1 MNKLIALAGA
11 ALMAL
16 PFKASAE
23 QRVVCTLAV
32 DLGSNSTLIEEGNCD
47 ERMSSASTFKI
58 AISLMGFDSGIFTS
72 PETPEWPFQ
81 EGYVDWSPKW
91 RQDTTPESWMRDSV
105 VWYSQLATERLG
117 QEQFAAY
124 VDTFGYG
131 NRDVSG
137 DKGMLNGLTNA
148 WLSSSLQIS
157 PVEQVDF
164 ITRMITGKLPV
175 DQFAVEQTKTLMKIE
190 EPIDGWTVYGKTG
203 AGLPFGEDGKRLK
216 GQPFG
221 WYVGWAENEART
233 IVFAQLL
240 RFSERPEQRPGPLAR
255 RRMMDV
261 LFATG
266 GALN

>member
-1 MNKLIALAGA
+1 MKKLIALAGVA
-11 ALMAL
+11 VMLL
-16 PFKASAE
+16 PFSVSAE
-23 QRVVCTLAV
+23 QQVVCTLAV
-32 DLGSNSTLIEEGNCD
+32 ELGSNETLIEEGKCD

-72 PETPEWPFQ
+72 PQAPEWPFE

-105 VWYSQLATERLG
+105 VWYSQLATQKLG

-124 VDTFGYG
+124 VDAFDYG

-137 DKGMLNGLTNA
+137 DKGLSNGLTNA

-157 PVEQVDF
+157 PNEQVEF
-164 ITRMITGKLPV
+164 LTRMITGELPV
-175 DQFAVEQTKTLMKIE
+175 SHRAIEQTKALLKVDE
-190 EPIDGWTVYGKTG
+190 SFGGWTVYGKTG

-221 WYVGWAENEART
+221 WYVGWAENEDRT
-233 IVFAQLL
+233 VVFAQLL
-240 RFSERPEQRPGPLAR
+240 RFSERPKERPGPLAR
-255 RRMMDV
+255 QRVMDI
-261 LFATG
+261 LFATD

>member
-1 MNKLIALAGA
+1 MIAIAGV
-11 ALMAL
+11 ALMTL
-16 PFKASAE
+16 PFQASGE
-23 QRVVCTLAV
+23 QRVVCSLAME
-32 DLGSNSTLIEEGNCD
+32 LGSYNTLIEEGNCD

-72 PETPEWPFQ
+72 PEAPKWPFQ

-91 RQDTTPESWMRDSV
+91 RQDTTPKSWMRDSV
-105 VWYSQLATERLG
+105 VWYSQLATEQLG
-117 QEQFAAY
+117 QERFAAY

-137 DKGMLNGLTNA
+137 DKGMSNGLTNA

-175 DQFAVEQTKTLMKIE
+175 DQFSVEQTKALMKVK

-203 AGLPFGEDGKRLK
+203 AGLPFGEDDKRLK
-216 GQPFG
+216 GKPFS
-221 WYVGWAENEART
+221 WYVGWAENETRT

-240 RFSERPEQRPGPLAR
+240 RFDERPKQRPGPLAR
-255 RRMMDV
+255 QHMMDA
-261 LFATG
+261 LFATDG
-266 GALN
+266 VLN